1 MKRLTEF
8 IWPAIGVAALVVSI
22 WLLDQQ
28 FRGQAIGPKVLAD
41 LKTIPLPQY
50 GLAIL
55 ATLVAYAALA
65 WYDRIALMH
74 LGVTHISWRFIAL
87 CSFTTYALA
96 HNIGASVVS
105 GAVVRYRAYSTKG
118 LSTTQIALLV
128 GICSLTFVL
137 GVLFLGGI
145 VLVAEPLQLRRL
157 GHLLP
162 HVITQPETARVI
174 GLICLGL
181 VAAYIIGSAL
191 RLKPLVIG
199 RLRIE
204 YPHPDIALR
213 QVAAS
218 SAELMGASGIIY
230 FALPQHANPG
240 YFVILGV
247 FIASFSIA
255 LASESPGGLG
265 VFELLFIKAM
275 PAVPHDKV
283 LTALLVFRLLY
294 LVLPL
299 IFAGVVVLVFE
310 RRRLSEALHA
320 DDMPATASGDSRVE
334 SEKAKTE
341 STRVVKAPAS
351 HADS

>member
-8 IWPAIGVAALVVSI
+8 VWPAIGVAALVVSI

-118 LSTTQIALLV
+118 LSTAQIALLV

-137 GVLFLGGI
+137 GVLFLGGL

-157 GHLLP
+157 GHLVP
-162 HVITQPETARVI
+162 RVITEPETARVI

-199 RLRIE
+199 RLE

-310 RRRLSEALHA
+310 RRRLSEVLHA
-320 DDMPATASGDSRVE
+320 DDMSGTASGDSRVE